1 MLYGNLCYCALKEDN
16 MSKKISDRRLKKAE
30 ELIYSYII
38 KDYNYRGTLG
48 SAEGEEMPKDLS
60 SAILYESSFKECV
73 WGESNWDSLSG
84 NGSKFTSCDFFTNKI
99 YNAALQHSM
108 FDNSVFYNCKFEGNN
123 FAYSVFTWSII
134 KRCPIIGCAF
144 TGTTFNHVTFENTTI
159 AHSNFELCNFQ
170 NTKFINTD
178 LSSLALKYAFFRN
191 VSMNNVILPFMQIP
205 YTFGGMQYI
214 FNTSD
219 KIKISTTNK
228 KKPNISID
236 EYKKTL
242 PELITFFRG
251 HDDYFPL
258 TNCYLADKQY
268 DLAKKTN
275 EEGLLKSAMIGDFRK
290 LYFFCIQ
297 ATQELNISRKC
308 RSILY
313 KKINENLIDIN
324 LINRAEYQE
333 FLHYFPMIKQLMV
346 DNPQNKPTL
355 LLSFHTNIDSHDY
368 KKLGILMKTLDELAE
383 ESGVNLDSKHMEIR
397 HNSPNI
403 IDWLPVGEINEL
415 LSLLQNTWETIS
427 PLLSTAL
434 GNAANVAT
442 VVTGIYGLH
451 KICKSRKENKL
462 KKDKELF
469 DQTTKCEKVL
479 NSADK
484 SLASDRIE
492 ALRLRVDLLQ
502 KQQSW
507 QKNKINIQHPSIS
520 STKTVSQNLSK
531 KIEKLK
537 QSDIRIDSLEIQLLD
552 RECDALEQLYN
563 SSFNS

>member
-1 MLYGNLCYCALKEDN
+1 
-16 MSKKISDRRLKKAE
+16 MSQEFSGKKLKKAE
-30 ELIYSYII
+30 KLIYSYII
-38 KDYNYRGTLG
+38 KDYNYSGTLG

-99 YNAALQHSM
+99 YNAALQHSL
-108 FDNSVFYNCKFEGNN
+108 FDNSVFYNCEFEGNN

-134 KRCPIIGCAF
+134 KKCPIVGCAF
-144 TGTTFNHVTFENTTI
+144 TGTVFNHVTFENTTI

-170 NTKFINTD
+170 NTNFINTD
-178 LSSLALKYAFFRN
+178 LSNLALKYTFFRN

-214 FNTSD
+214 FNTND

-228 KKPNISID
+228 KRPNISVS
-236 EYKKTL
+236 EYKKIL

-258 TNCYLADKQY
+258 ANCYLANKQY
-268 DLAKKTN
+268 ELAKKTN
-275 EEGLLKSAMIGDFRK
+275 EEGLLKSAMTGDFRK

-297 ATQELNISRKC
+297 ATQELNISRKQRC
-308 RSILY
+308 ALY

-324 LINRAEYQE
+324 FINRAEYQE
-333 FLHYFPMIKQLMV
+333 FLYYFPMIKQLMI

-368 KKLGILMKTLDELAE
+368 KKLGILMRTLDELAE

-403 IDWLPVGEINEL
+403 IDWLPIGEINEL

-427 PLLSTAL
+427 PILSTAL
-434 GNAANVAT
+434 EDTANAAT

-451 KICKSRKENKL
+451 KICKTRKENKQ

-469 DQTTKCEKVL
+469 DQTTTCKKTL
-479 NSADK
+479 NSSNKD
-484 SLASDRIE
+484 LTCDRIE
-492 ALRLRVDLLQ
+492 TLRLRIDLLQ

-507 QKNKINIQHPSIS
+507 QQNKTNIQQTSIS
-520 STKTVSQNLSK
+520 ISKTVSKNFSK
-531 KIEKLK
+531 KIDELK
-537 QSDIRIDSLEIQLLD
+537 QSGIRIDSLEIQLLD
-552 RECDALEQLYN
+552 RECDVLEQLYN
-563 SSFNS
+563 SRFDLI